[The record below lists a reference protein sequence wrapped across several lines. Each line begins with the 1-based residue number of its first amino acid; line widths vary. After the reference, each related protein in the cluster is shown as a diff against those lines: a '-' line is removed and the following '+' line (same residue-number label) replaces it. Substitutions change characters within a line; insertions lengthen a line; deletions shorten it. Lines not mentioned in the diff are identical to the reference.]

1 MPPLGGLQITS
12 YLVALMAKRGE
23 TESLRPLYTGSW
35 REGPYMGLCFFKEG
49 EDPYLNSDCLSYP
62 MFSLLPVT
70 TSSKLGNKR
79 PLD

>member
-1 MPPLGGLQITS
+1 MRPLGGLQITS

-49 EDPYLNSDCLSYP
+49 EDPYLKWLPLLSSV
-62 MFSLLPVT
+62 FSVT
-70 TSSKLGNKR
+70 CYSIQ
-79 PLD
+79 

>member
-49 EDPYLNSDCLSYP
+49 EDPYL
-62 MFSLLPVT
+62 
-70 TSSKLGNKR
+70 K
-79 PLD
+79 